1 MSRRWKILLLI
12 ILGVTVAIAL
22 VYIDML
28 SPRIVTVKSDEYGTV
43 TIQYRNI
50 VYDSGDAVWLEVS
63 AKDEDA
69 VALKTVRLYSEIEG
83 LENVTLFSEGQ
94 AYWDDTIYRDN
105 IDHYDTKEFEFTL
118 PEYAESMG
126 KVNIVVFVEF
136 VYASGFPLFHN
147 EVDDRELTIT
157 LTIE

>member
-1 MSRRWKILLLI
+1 
-12 ILGVTVAIAL
+12 
-22 VYIDML
+22 
-28 SPRIVTVKSDEYGTV
+28 
-43 TIQYRNI
+43 

-94 AYWDDTIYRDN
+94 AYWGDTIYRDN